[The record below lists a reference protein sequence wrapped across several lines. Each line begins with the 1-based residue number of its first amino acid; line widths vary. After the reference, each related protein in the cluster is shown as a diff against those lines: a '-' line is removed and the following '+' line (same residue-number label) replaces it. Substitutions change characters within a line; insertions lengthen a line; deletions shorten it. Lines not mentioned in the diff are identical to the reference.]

1 MEVFS
6 VLLSRRSSLLLF
18 LYSFGLLIFSFCEL
32 TLCKPLSLPT
42 KNEGN
47 CLLEIQVM
55 FYIVIRLISCP
66 LYLSSNSLETC
77 CCRCWIGHKC
87 PSQTRKSDG

>member
-32 TLCKPLSLPT
+32 TLCKPLSLPN

-47 CLLEIQVM
+47 CI
-55 FYIVIRLISCP
+55 IVFSK
-66 LYLSSNSLETC
+66 Y
-77 CCRCWIGHKC
+77 
-87 PSQTRKSDG
+87 Q